1 MKKIFLLFIACFSI
15 GNMLAQETTS
25 NVRGTVT
32 DNEGSVI
39 ANASVTLTSSTTGSS
54 KTVAS
59 DVNGLYSIRNLPSGV
74 SYNLDVSADGF
85 LGTDTESVFLSVG
98 QTAEVNIS
106 LSTVEEVRVV
116 GQTVEIA
123 TTALGPNAVFSFE
136 DLQNSPA
143 VNRNINDVIGQ
154 DPRIFIEQ
162 NRGDIDAI
170 QCIGANSRFNS
181 LTVDGIRLND
191 GFGLNSNGYPTQR
204 MPFPYDAITS
214 VAVEMAPMS
223 VTYGGFSACN
233 INAVTKSGSNEMFG
247 GGFVEFGGSDLQG
260 DSLESEDLNLASFDE
275 SVYGFEFGGS
285 IIKDKLFFYGAYAFY
300 DTVNFTGRGPVGSGA
315 LREVDITQA
324 ELDRIVDIAINNYG
338 FNPGVIPQDPFDTE
352 DEKYLLKLDYYATD
366 RTRASFTYKYNDSLD
381 YTAADGSSSEL
392 EYAGHY
398 YLRGAEMNA
407 YSLSVFTDWSDKF
420 STEVRY
426 AVNDVDFTQTPSGG
440 KVFGEFRVETD
451 DVDVFFGSDD
461 SRQANDLNYTV
472 TNFVLKSTLV
482 VDNHTFT
489 FGFENENYDLYNLF
503 YQHTLTETRFG
514 SIDDFEAGNAY
525 QMEYGNHFTHN
536 SDLIGDYLEY
546 DVGTLYLMDEF
557 SVNDKLNVVLG
568 LRYEYYETDSIPQL
582 NTDFVDA
589 FGFANNATL
598 DGVDLLMPR
607 LGFTYELSD
616 SVEVRGGYGLFSGGN
631 PNVWYMNN
639 YANTN
644 VDAVKGR
651 IRNVSLFDV
660 DYAAASCVAGAP
672 RVGAGYCVP
681 QALYDQI
688 TNLDG
693 SNFEINYLDPNFEAP
708 AELKTTL
715 GLTKYYDD
723 GTVVTLD
730 YQRGRG
736 QDNAIWKRGPE
747 LVVNGTTTQG
757 RDAYD
762 EGSPGTFVLTN
773 TSVSSTVDSFAIGI
787 FKDFGDVD
795 VRLGYAYVDSKD
807 VNPMTSSVAA
817 SNYWN
822 RTFWSPQEEV
832 LSRSNYNVRNR
843 MTAKVGYVKEFF
855 AGLPTRF
862 VLFAQ
867 ADDGSPYSLVI
878 DGYDCTSGEYGF
890 DPYLD
895 YIDHCLVEPGTRN
908 AMDGSDFAKADLR
921 ITQALP
927 SLRDGD
933 RASAYFVIDNFTNFL
948 NDEWG
953 VLRRAGFPYGVTP
966 DRITRPEFRSTG
978 ASLWEMRIGFDY
990 KF

>member
-1 MKKIFLLFIACFSI
+1 MKKILIALIAVLSL
-15 GNMLAQETTS
+15 GNLVAQETTS

-32 DNEGSVI
+32 DGAGNAV
-39 ANASVTLTSSTTGSS
+39 ANAVVTVTSSTTG
-54 KTVAS
+54 VAKS
-59 DVNGLYSIRNLPSGV
+59 DSTDVNGLYSIRNLPSGV
-74 SYNLDVSADGF
+74 TYQVVVTADG
-85 LGTDTESVFLSVG
+85 LLSSESDGLNLAVG
-98 QTAEVNIS
+98 QTAVLNIA
-106 LSTVEEVRVV
+106 LSTLEEVTVLGQRVEV
-116 GQTVEIA
+116 A
-123 TTALGPNAVFSFE
+123 STALGPNAVFSLE
-136 DLQNSPA
+136 DLQTSPA

-154 DPRIFIEQ
+154 DPRVFIEQ

-170 QCIGANSRFNS
+170 QCVGANSRFNS

-204 MPFPYDAITS
+204 MPFPYDAVSS

-247 GGFVEFGGSDLQG
+247 SGFLELGGSDLQG
-260 DSLESEDLNLASFDE
+260 SSIEGDDLNLAAYDE
-275 SVYGFEFGGS
+275 SVFGFEFGGAL
-285 IIKDKLFFYGAYAFY
+285 IQDKLFFYGAYEFY

-324 ELDRIVDIAINNYG
+324 ELDRIIDIAVNKYG
-338 FNPGVIPQDPFDTE
+338 FNPGEIPQDPFDTE
-352 DEKYLLKLDYYATD
+352 DEKYLLKLDYYADD
-366 RTRASFTYKYNDSLD
+366 RTRLSFTYQYNEGLD
-381 YTAADGSSSEL
+381 YTASDGGSDEL
-392 EYAGHY
+392 EFAGHY

-407 YSLSVFTDWSDKF
+407 YSFSAFTDW
-420 STEVRY
+420 TENLSPELRY
-426 AVNDVDFTQTPSGG
+426 AVNDVDFTHTPSGG
-440 KVFGEFRVETD
+440 LVFGEFRVETD
-451 DVDVFFGSDD
+451 EVDVYFGADD
-461 SRQANDLNYTV
+461 SRQANDLDYTV
-472 TNFVLKSTLV
+472 TNFVFKSSLV

-489 FGFENENYDLYNLF
+489 FGFENENYDVYNLF
-503 YQHTLTETRFG
+503 YQHTLTETRFR
-514 SIDDFEAGNAY
+514 SIDDFEAGIGRVY
-525 QMEYGNHFTHN
+525 YGNHFSHN
-536 SDLIGDYLEY
+536 QDLVGDYLDY

-582 NTDFVDA
+582 NTNFVDA
-589 FGFANNATL
+589 FGFANNTTL

-616 SVEVRGGYGLFSGGN
+616 SVELRGGYGLFSGGN

-644 VDAVKGR
+644 VDAVQTNRRGMR
-651 IRNVSLFDV
+651 LFEI
-660 DYAAASCVAGAP
+660 DYAAESCVAGAP

-681 QALYDQI
+681 QALYDEI

-693 SNFEINYLDPNFEAP
+693 SNFEINYLDPNFKAP
-708 AELKTTL
+708 SELKTTF
-715 GLTKYYDD
+715 GVTKYYDD

-730 YQRGRG
+730 YQKGKG

-747 LVVNGTTTQG
+747 IVVDGTTDQG

-762 EGSPGTFVLTN
+762 QVGPGTFVLTN
-773 TSVSSTVDSFAIGI
+773 ASVGNTSESIALGVY
-787 FKDFGDVD
+787 KDFGDVD

-807 VNPMTSSVAA
+807 VNPMTSSVGA

-822 RTFWSPQEEV
+822 RAFWSPQEEV
-832 LSRSNYNVRNR
+832 LARSNYNVRNR
-843 MTAKVGYVKEFF
+843 LTARVGYVKEFF

-867 ADDGSPYSLVI
+867 ADTGSPYSLVI
-878 DGYDCTSGEYGF
+878 DGYDCTVREYGYT
-890 DPYLD
+890 PYLD
-895 YIDHCLVEPGTRN
+895 FGNHCLVEPGTRN
-908 AMDGSDFAKADLR
+908 AEDGSDFAKADLR

-927 SLRDGD
+927 TLRDGD

-966 DRITRPEFRSTG
+966 SRVSSPEFTSTG

>member
-1 MKKIFLLFIACFSI
+1 MKKILIALIAVLSL
-15 GNMLAQETTS
+15 GNLVAQETTS

-32 DNEGSVI
+32 DGAGNAV
-39 ANASVTLTSSTTGSS
+39 ANAVVTITSSTTG
-54 KTVAS
+54 VAKS
-59 DVNGLYSIRNLPSGV
+59 DSTDVNGLYSIRNLPSGV
-74 SYNLDVSADGF
+74 TYQVLVTADG
-85 LGTDTESVFLSVG
+85 LLSSESDGLNLAVG
-98 QTAEVNIS
+98 QTAVLNIA
-106 LSTVEEVRVV
+106 LSTLEEVTVLGQRVEV
-116 GQTVEIA
+116 A
-123 TTALGPNAVFSFE
+123 STALGPNAVFSLE
-136 DLQNSPA
+136 DLQTSPA

-154 DPRIFIEQ
+154 DPRVFIEQ

-170 QCIGANSRFNS
+170 QCVGANSRFNS

-204 MPFPYDAITS
+204 MPFPYDAVSS

-247 GGFVEFGGSDLQG
+247 SGFLELGGSDLQG
-260 DSLESEDLNLASFDE
+260 SSIEGDDLNLAAYDE
-275 SVYGFEFGGS
+275 SVFGFEFGGAL
-285 IIKDKLFFYGAYAFY
+285 IQDKLFFYGAYEFY

-324 ELDRIVDIAINNYG
+324 ELDRIIDIAVNKYG
-338 FNPGVIPQDPFDTE
+338 FNPGEIPQDPFDTE
-352 DEKYLLKLDYYATD
+352 DEKYLLKLDYYADD
-366 RTRASFTYKYNDSLD
+366 RTRLSFTYQYNEGLD
-381 YTAADGSSSEL
+381 YTASDGGSDEL
-392 EYAGHY
+392 EFAGHY

-407 YSLSVFTDWSDKF
+407 YSFSAFTDWSDNL
-420 STEVRY
+420 STELRY
-426 AVNDVDFTQTPSGG
+426 AVNDVDFTQAPSGG
-440 KVFGEFRVETD
+440 LVFGEFRVETD
-451 DVDVFFGSDD
+451 EVDVYFGADD
-461 SRQANDLNYTV
+461 SRQANDLDYTV
-472 TNFVLKSTLV
+472 TNFVFKTSLV
-482 VDNHTFT
+482 IDNHTFT
-489 FGFENENYDLYNLF
+489 FGFENENYDVYNLF
-503 YQHTLTETRFG
+503 YQHTLTETRFR
-514 SIDDFEAGNAY
+514 SIDDFEAGIGRVY
-525 QMEYGNHFTHN
+525 YGNHFTHN
-536 SDLIGDYLEY
+536 QDLVGDYLDY
-546 DVGTLYLMDEF
+546 DVGTMYLMDEF

-582 NTDFVDA
+582 NTNFVDA
-589 FGFANNATL
+589 FGFANNTTL

-644 VDAVKGR
+644 VDAVQTNR
-651 IRNVSLFDV
+651 RNMRLFEI
-660 DYAAASCVAGAP
+660 DYAAESCVAGAP

-681 QALYDQI
+681 QALYDEI
-688 TNLDG
+688 TYLDG
-693 SNFEINYLDPNFEAP
+693 SNFEINYLDPNFKAP
-708 AELKTTL
+708 AELKTTF
-715 GLTKYYDD
+715 GITKYYDD

-730 YQRGRG
+730 YQKGKG

-747 LVVNGTTTQG
+747 IVVDGTTDQG
-757 RDAYD
+757 RDAYNQV
-762 EGSPGTFVLTN
+762 GPGTFVLTN
-773 TSVSSTVDSFAIGI
+773 ASVGNTSESIALGVY
-787 FKDFGDVD
+787 KDFGDVD

-807 VNPMTSSVAA
+807 VNPMTSSVGA

-822 RTFWSPQEEV
+822 RAFWSPQEEV
-832 LSRSNYNVRNR
+832 LARSNYNVRNR
-843 MTAKVGYVKEFF
+843 LTARVGYVKEFF

-867 ADDGSPYSLVI
+867 ADTGSPYSLVI
-878 DGYDCTSGEYGF
+878 DGYDCTVREYGYT
-890 DPYLD
+890 PYLD
-895 YIDHCLVEPGTRN
+895 FGNHCLVEPGTRN
-908 AMDGSDFAKADLR
+908 AEDGSDFAKADLR

-927 SLRDGD
+927 TLRDGD

-966 DRITRPEFRSTG
+966 SRVNRPEFRSTG

>member
-85 LGTDTESVFLSVG
+85 LDTDTESVFLSVG

-116 GQTVEIA
+116 GRTVDIA

-260 DSLESEDLNLASFDE
+260 DTMEGEDLNLASFDE

-285 IIKDKLFFYGAYAFY
+285 IIKDKLFFYGAYEFY

-324 ELDRIVDIAINNYG
+324 ELDRITDIATNLYG
-338 FNPGVIPQDPFDTE
+338 FNPGIIPQDPFDTE

-366 RTRASFTYKYNDSLD
+366 RTRASFTYQYNEGLD
-381 YTAADGSSSEL
+381 YTAADGAGNEI
-392 EYAGHY
+392 EFAGHY

-407 YSLSVFTDWSDKF
+407 YSLSVFTDWSDNF

-440 KVFGEFRVETD
+440 LVFGEFRVETD
-451 DVDVFFGSDD
+451 DADVYFGSDD
-461 SRQANDLNYTV
+461 SRQANDLDYTI
-472 TNFVLKSTLV
+472 TNFALKGSLV
-482 VDNHTFT
+482 VDGHTFT
-489 FGFENENYDLYNLF
+489 FGFENENYDVYNLF
-503 YQHTLTETRFG
+503 YQHALTEIRFS
-514 SIDDFEAGNAY
+514 SIDDFEAGIGRVY
-525 QMEYGNHFTHN
+525 YGNHFTHN
-536 SDLIGDYLEY
+536 SDLVGDYLDY
-546 DVGTLYLMDEF
+546 DVNALYLMDEF
-557 SVNDKLNVVLG
+557 SLNEKTNVVLG

-582 NTDFVDA
+582 NTDFQDA

-598 DGVDLLMPR
+598 DGLDLLMPR
-607 LGFTYELSD
+607 LGVTYELSD
-616 SVEVRGGYGLFSGGN
+616 DVELRAGYGLFSGGN

-644 VDAVKGR
+644 VDAVQTNQRGMR
-651 IRNVSLFDV
+651 LFEI
-660 DYAAASCVAGAP
+660 DYAAASCVPGAP
-672 RVGAGYCVP
+672 VVGAGYCVP
-681 QALYDQI
+681 QALYDDI

-693 SNFEINYLDPNFEAP
+693 SNYEINYLDPNFKAP
-708 AELKTTL
+708 AERKFTL
-715 GLTKYYDD
+715 GLTKFFDD
-723 GTVVTLD
+723 GTILTVD
-730 YQRGRG
+730 YQNGEG
-736 QDNAIWKRGPE
+736 QDMAIWKRGPE
-747 LVVNGTTTQG
+747 LVQDGFTDMGRPDYTQDG
-757 RDAYD
+757 
-762 EGSPGTFVLTN
+762 PGTFVLTN
-773 TSVSSTVDSFAIGI
+773 TSVDSTTESLALGLT
-787 FKDFGDVD
+787 KDFGDVD
-795 VRLGYAYVDSKD
+795 VRLGYAYVDAKD
-807 VNPMTSSVAA
+807 VNPMTSSVGA

-822 RTFWSPQEEV
+822 RAFWDPQEEV

-843 MTAKVGYVKEFF
+843 FTARFGYVKEFL

-862 VLFAQ
+862 VIFAQ

-878 DGYDCTSGEYGF
+878 DGAACTIGEYGF
-890 DPYLD
+890 TPYLD
-895 YIDHCLVEPGTRN
+895 FSDHCLVEPGTRN

>member
-1 MKKIFLLFIACFSI
+1 MKKILIALIAVLSL
-15 GNMLAQETTS
+15 GNLVAQETTS

-32 DNEGSVI
+32 DGAGNAV
-39 ANASVTLTSSTTGSS
+39 ANAVVTVTSSTTGVS
-54 KTVAS
+54 KSDST

-74 SYNLDVSADGF
+74 TYQVVVTADG
-85 LGTDTESVFLSVG
+85 LLSSESDGLNLAVG
-98 QTAEVNIS
+98 QTAVLNIA
-106 LSTVEEVRVV
+106 LSTLEEVTVLGQRVEV
-116 GQTVEIA
+116 A
-123 TTALGPNAVFSFE
+123 STALGPNAVFNLE
-136 DLQNSPA
+136 DLQTSPA

-154 DPRIFIEQ
+154 DPRVFIEQ

-170 QCIGANSRFNS
+170 QCVGANSRFNS

-204 MPFPYDAITS
+204 MPFPYDAVSS

-247 GGFVEFGGSDLQG
+247 SGFLELGGSDLQG
-260 DSLESEDLNLASFDE
+260 SSIEGRDLNLAAYDE
-275 SVYGFEFGGS
+275 SVFGFEFGGAL
-285 IIKDKLFFYGAYAFY
+285 IQDKLFFYGAYEFY
-300 DTVNFTGRGPVGSGA
+300 DTVNFTGRGPKGSGA

-324 ELDRIVDIAINNYG
+324 ELDRIIDIAVNKYG
-338 FNPGVIPQDPFDTE
+338 FNPGEIPQDPFDTE

-366 RTRASFTYKYNDSLD
+366 RTRASFTYQYNEGLD
-381 YTAADGSSSEL
+381 YTASDGGSNEL
-392 EYAGHY
+392 EFAGHY

-407 YSLSVFTDWSDKF
+407 YSFSVFTDWSDNL

-426 AVNDVDFTQTPSGG
+426 AVNDVDFTQAPSGG
-440 KVFGEFRVETD
+440 LVFGEFRVETD
-451 DVDVFFGSDD
+451 EVDVYFGADD
-461 SRQANDLNYTV
+461 SRQANDLDYTV
-472 TNFVLKSTLV
+472 TNFVFKSSLV

-489 FGFENENYDLYNLF
+489 FGFENENYDVYNLF
-503 YQHTLTETRFG
+503 YQHTLTETRFS
-514 SIDDFEAGNAY
+514 SIDDFEAGIGRVY
-525 QMEYGNHFTHN
+525 YGNHYTHN
-536 SDLIGDYLEY
+536 QDLVGDYLDY
-546 DVGTLYLMDEF
+546 DVGTMYLMDEF

-589 FGFANNATL
+589 FGFANNTTL

-616 SVEVRGGYGLFSGGN
+616 SVELRGGYGLFSGGN

-644 VDAVKGR
+644 VDSVQTNRRGMR
-651 IRNVSLFDV
+651 LFEI

-681 QALYDQI
+681 QALYDEI

-693 SNFEINYLDPNFEAP
+693 SNFEINYLDPNFKAP

-730 YQRGRG
+730 YQKGKG

-747 LVVNGTTTQG
+747 IVVDGTTAQG

-762 EGSPGTFVLTN
+762 QVGPGTFVLTN
-773 TSVSSTVDSFAIGI
+773 ASVGNTSESIALGVY
-787 FKDFGDVD
+787 KDFGDVD

-807 VNPMTSSVAA
+807 VNPMTSSVGA

-822 RTFWSPQEEV
+822 RAFWSPQEEV
-832 LSRSNYNVRNR
+832 LARSNYNVRNR
-843 MTAKVGYVKEFF
+843 LTARVGYVKEFF

-867 ADDGSPYSLVI
+867 ADTGSPYSLVL
-878 DGYDCTSGEYGF
+878 DGYDCTVREYGYT
-890 DPYLD
+890 PYLD
-895 YIDHCLVEPGTRN
+895 FGNHCLVEPGTRN
-908 AMDGSDFAKADLR
+908 AEDGSDFAKADLR

-927 SLRDGD
+927 TLRDGD

-966 DRITRPEFRSTG
+966 SRVSSPEFTSTG